1 MSRPL
6 QKTKLF
12 FPPARERLVDRPR
25 LLDKLNAIQ
34 SPGFQ
39 LALISAPAGSGKTT
53 LVVQWLNEQLGWPA
67 GWVSLDERD
76 NRPSLFFAYLVASL
90 QEIIPGA
97 GEAALELAGLPGAN
111 LEEIVTRLA
120 NDLAE
125 ASRQFVLVLDD
136 FHAITNPAL
145 HQAINLLV
153 DAQPP
158 QMRLLLLT
166 REDPPLQLARR
177 RASGQLV
184 ELRQED
190 LQFTLSEAV
199 VFLNEYMGLDL
210 AESQVQVLETRTEGW
225 IAGLQL
231 AALSLQRVPDTGR
244 FIQEFSG
251 SHHFIL
257 DYLMEEVLAQQ
268 PEEVQSFLLETSILE
283 RMNAD
288 LCAATTGKTILSAQ
302 KLLEGL
308 TKANLFVIPL
318 DEERRWYRYHHLFR
332 DLLLARL
339 GEAGAD
345 RAGRLYRRASDGYER
360 AGEARLAVEYA
371 LKAGDLERAADLIE
385 LHLTER
391 WHTVDQEFLF
401 LVNQLPL
408 EVIAGR
414 PQLCLQSAWVSVIS
428 GHAERIIPWV
438 EHAERTLSNPD
449 RPAEPGDLANRAFAK
464 VLRAYRADLDN
475 QPVELDASFEQAFAA
490 IPEGNTGLR
499 NSVAVVLGTIHYM
512 EGDFGTAM
520 RYLQDALERDQR
532 VEGTNAVPISVMRMV
547 WVLQAQGRLRQA
559 LELLTEHERYIR
571 QRGRRR
577 FYIGGVLNLYLG
589 EILLEWNQLDEAEIQ
604 VREGLQLLEDWLVPQ
619 ALTMG
624 LSTLARL
631 QVAKED
637 LQAARSTLERAE
649 AMLHQ
654 EGFHPVF
661 IYMFERAQVCLWIA
675 EQNHSKLEAFAR
687 EANTQVGSKIGFRY
701 EARQIELSR
710 AWIALGNQQEAVDL
724 LSRLASRT
732 GERTGSRVAVLAML
746 AAALEDQGAALQAL
760 DEALRLGEKESYLRT
775 FIEAGPPL
783 RVILRTWIQNSR
795 SIGDEGLLAY
805 ARKILAAFDLPVIK
819 AGPKTSPAAELA
831 EPLSPREMEVLLLLA
846 VGLTNQ
852 EIAGRLV
859 ISIRTVKK
867 HVENIHGKLGVG
879 NRTHAVARARE
890 LGLLDR

>member
-1 MSRPL
+1 M
-6 QKTKLF
+6 
-12 FPPARERLVDRPR
+12 VDRPR
-25 LLDKLNAIQ
+25 LLDKLNSIQ
-34 SPGFQ
+34 SPGFR
-39 LALISAPAGSGKTT
+39 LGVISAPAGSGKTT

-67 GWVSLDERD
+67 GWVSLDGRD
-76 NRPSLFFAYLVASL
+76 NQTTLFFAYLVASL

-97 GEAALELAGLPGAN
+97 GRETMELIGLPGAN

-125 ASRQFVLVLDD
+125 ASQPFVLVLDD
-136 FHAITNPAL
+136 FHVITNPAL
-145 HQAINLLV
+145 YKATNLLL

-184 ELRQED
+184 ELRQEE
-190 LQFTLSEAV
+190 LQLTLSEAV
-199 VFLNEYMGLDL
+199 VFLNQYMGLNL
-210 AESQVQVLETRTEGW
+210 SEIQVEVLENRTEGW

-231 AALSLQRVPDTGR
+231 AALSLQRVPDIDK

-257 DYLMEEVLAQQ
+257 DYLMEEVLAHQ
-268 PEEVQSFLLETSILE
+268 PEEIQNFLLETSVLE
-283 RMNAD
+283 RLSAD
-288 LCAATTGKTILSAQ
+288 LCAATTGKKIASAQ

-318 DEERRWYRYHHLFR
+318 DEERHWYRYHHLFR

-339 GEAGAD
+339 GEAD
-345 RAGRLYRRASDGYER
+345 TERAARLCRRASDGYEK

-371 LKAGDLERAADLIE
+371 LKATDIDRAADLIE

-401 LVNQLPL
+401 LVNQLPV
-408 EVIAGR
+408 EVISER

-428 GHAERIIPWV
+428 GHAERILPWV
-438 EHAERTLSNPD
+438 ELAERALSNPE
-449 RPAEPGDLANRAFAK
+449 RPAEPGDPVQRAFAK
-464 VLRAYRADLDN
+464 VLRAYRTDLDN
-475 QPVELDASFEQAFAA
+475 QPVELDESLEQAFAA
-490 IPEGNTGLR
+490 IPEGNTGMR

-520 RYLQDALERDQR
+520 GYYQDALERDQR
-532 VEGTNAVPISVMRMV
+532 VQGTNAVPIAVMRMV

-559 LELLTEHERYIR
+559 LELLSEHERYIR

-577 FYIGGVLNLYLG
+577 FYIGGALNLERG
-589 EILLEWNQLDEAEIQ
+589 EILLEWNQLEEAESQ

-619 ALTMG
+619 ALTLG
-624 LSTLARL
+624 LSILARL
-631 QVAKED
+631 QVAKQD
-637 LQAARSTLERAE
+637 LQGARNTLERAE

-654 EGFHPVF
+654 EGFHPKF

-675 EQNHSKLEAFAR
+675 EQNRSRLETFAR
-687 EANTQVGSKIGFRY
+687 ETNALVGSKGGFRY
-701 EARQIELSR
+701 EPRQIELCR

-732 GERTGSRVAVLAML
+732 GERTGSRVAILAML
-746 AAALEDQGAALQAL
+746 AASMKDQTTALQAL
-760 DEALRLGEKESYLRT
+760 DEALRLAEPGNYLRT
-775 FIEAGPPL
+775 FIEMSQPL
-783 RVILRTWIQNSR
+783 K
-795 SIGDEGLLAY
+795 GLLHAWILDSPPERDAHLKAY
-805 ARKILAAFDLPVIK
+805 AQRVLAAYDHPRTKVE
-819 AGPKTSPAAELA
+819 PQPSPPAELS
-831 EPLSPREMEVLLLLA
+831 EPLSPRELEILQLVA
-846 VGLTNQ
+846 SGLTNQ
-852 EIAGRLV
+852 QIADRLV

-890 LGLLDR
+890 LRLLED